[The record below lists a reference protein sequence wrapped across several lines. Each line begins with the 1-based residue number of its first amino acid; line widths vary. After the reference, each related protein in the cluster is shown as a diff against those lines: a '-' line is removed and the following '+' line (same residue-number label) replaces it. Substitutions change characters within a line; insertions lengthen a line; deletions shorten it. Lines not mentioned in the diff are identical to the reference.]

1 MGLGPN
7 VLALYQQLKILGAL
21 DHAKNVV
28 ELGSQD
34 VWCNDPMLL
43 VGLFRAFGRPVPSA
57 EELGKYYN
65 NNGTGQVSSRRLH
78 EQLGFNYT
86 CVDIDARHDSITL
99 DLNFDPVP
107 AEHRGKYCLVTNH
120 GTTEHI
126 LNQLNCFKVIHDLTR
141 PGGLMMHGLPF
152 TVHLEHGFFNYQP
165 NFFTAL
171 ARYNSYRTLG
181 VWVAVDWTLKS
192 FIPWEP
198 RLLEFLK
205 TDANT
210 THLLFVLQEK
220 MYDSEFC
227 APIQGV
233 YEPMIPEESLMRYQL
248 VVDGEQYS
256 GKRFSHLVRPSAN
269 RSGAWPAV
277 IAQNVPTPAGLR
289 SYSGWALL
297 EELSWRVRR
306 RLGVAGK

>member
-21 DHAKNVV
+21 DNAKNVV

-34 VWCNDPMLL
+34 VWCNDPQLL
-43 VGLFRAFGRPVPSA
+43 VGLFRAFGKPAPAA
-57 EELGKYYN
+57 EELARYYN
-65 NNGTGQVSSRRLH
+65 NNGTGQVSSRHLH
-78 EQLGFNYT
+78 ERLGFEYT

-99 DLNFDPVP
+99 DLNFDAVP
-107 AEHRGKYCLVTNH
+107 AEHRGKYGLVTNH

-126 LNQLNCFKVIHDLTR
+126 LNQLNCFKVIHDLAK

-181 VWVAVDWTLKS
+181 IWVAVDWTLKS

-220 MYDSEFC
+220 MHDSEFC

-233 YEPMIPEESLMRYQL
+233 YEPMIPDESLMRYQL

-256 GKRFSHLVRPSAN
+256 GKRLTHLLRP
-269 RSGAWPAV
+269 RSGQSAASPV
-277 IAQNVPTPAGLR
+277 VVVKTVPSPAGLR

-297 EELSWRVRR
+297 DELGWRIKR
-306 RLGVAGK
+306 RLGIAGR